1 MPTWLHFPSQ
11 NSPKSFQK
19 PIPGG
24 INLLIDFWMDC
35 LSILAPTW
43 DPTWGHVGH
52 FFAQNGAAE
61 LSSSFFFVG
70 SMLFFDFVAV
80 LAQSWRH
87 LGSIWEGLG
96 LDFGGFWFPFF
107 YIVCN
112 MFEPFLHTPSVV
124 FRPSWKT
131 HSSSWKTHGKPTAPL
146 GKLIF
151 DVCWAWF
158 WMGWWGHAE
167 R

>member
-1 MPTWLHFPSQ
+1 MDFPSQ
-11 NSPKSFQK
+11 NASKNPPKSFKNQCQDAFHL
-19 PIPGG
+19 GS
-24 INLLIDFWMDC
+24 LIFVLD
-35 LSILAPTW
+35 
-43 DPTWGHVGH
+43 VGH
-52 FFAQNGAAE
+52 FFAQNGVTE

-70 SMLFFDFVAV
+70 SMLFFDFFAV

-96 LDFGGFWFPFF
+96 LDFGSFWFPFF
-107 YIVCN
+107 FIFGN

>member
-1 MPTWLHFPSQ
+1 MGSL
-11 NSPKSFQK
+11 
-19 PIPGG
+19 GG
-24 INLLIDFWMDC
+24 ILETSW
-35 LSILAPTW
+35 
-43 DPTWGHVGH
+43 
-52 FFAQNGAAE
+52 
-61 LSSSFFFVG
+61 
-70 SMLFFDFVAV
+70 AV
-80 LAQSWRH
+80 LAKFLSRLGPQ
-87 LGSIWEGLG
+87 LGSILDPKMALELPKSRPRGAYRTPKRPLG
-96 LDFGGFWFPFF
+96 AKNHPKAAQSPPKPPREVPRPPLSLDFRGSTVAGTRL
-107 YIVCN
+107 CRAED

-124 FRPSWKT
+124 FRPFWKT